1 MPRYN
6 ITPPLGS
13 SGERTPVVVG
23 FDAEG
28 AESLLLGR
36 LNEGGPLRDVR
47 IDTGSESVIAIF
59 GKRGSGKSYTLGV
72 IAEALGATAP
82 QDSSISSVSGA
93 HGALLLDTLDIFW
106 STEVRLTDENES
118 HRAAIQD
125 LKSWQIDA
133 PDVAVRVW
141 VPKGFRAAFTPDRY
155 SDFSIA
161 TSELSGDDIAD
172 LMDVDSQRDAQG
184 QLILEVVDKSR
195 ESGRSFSF
203 GTMLDIL
210 ETDVDIER
218 YYAPQSIRA
227 ARQRLRH
234 FASLPIFDDESGTS
248 LAELIVPGQLSVL
261 ELGQLPNSLRAV
273 IASVLLRRLH
283 RERAEASSAEKQ
295 LRLNSRLSADER
307 RRIEDFVSHALP
319 PTWVLVDEA
328 QNILPSE
335 RSVKSSDAVVRFVRE
350 GRNFGLSFVLTT
362 QQPSAVDQ
370 RILAQADT
378 VICHKLTVAADIAR
392 MRENLKCAE
401 PATVNDG
408 PTILDL
414 AAFLR
419 RLDRGEAVVTNSESE
434 RLFALAVRPRVVPHG
449 GGGFEM
455 K

>member
-1 MPRYN
+1 MDR
-6 ITPPLGS
+6 
-13 SGERTPVVVG
+13 RPVVVG
-23 FDAEG
+23 FDPEG

-36 LNEGGPLRDVR
+36 LNEGGPLRNVR

-72 IAEALGATAP
+72 IAEALGAANS
-82 QDSSISSVSGA
+82 QHSSISSGSGV

-106 STEVRLTDENES
+106 STEVPLTEDNET
-118 HRAAIQD
+118 HRATIEQ
-125 LKSWQIDA
+125 LHSWRIDV
-133 PDVAVRVW
+133 PELSVRVW
-141 VPKGFRAAFTPDRY
+141 VPQGFRAPFTPDRY

-172 LMDVDSQRDAQG
+172 LMDVDPQRDPQG
-184 QLILEVVDKSR
+184 QLIVELVDKARENVRGFNFETMLEV
-195 ESGRSFSF
+195 
-203 GTMLDIL
+203 L
-210 ETDVDIER
+210 ETDDDISE

-234 FASLPIFDDESGTS
+234 FASMPIFNDESGTA
-248 LAELIVPGQLSVL
+248 LTELVAPGQLSVL
-261 ELGQLPNSLRAV
+261 ELGQLPNSLRTV

-283 RERAEASSAEKQ
+283 RERAAASSAEKQ
-295 LRLNSRLSADER
+295 LRLNERLTEAER
-307 RRIEDFVSHALP
+307 ERIGDFVSRALP

-328 QNILPSE
+328 QNILPAE
-335 RSVKSSDAVVRFVRE
+335 RAVKSTDAVVRFVRE

-401 PATVNDG
+401 PSAVSEGQTA
-408 PTILDL
+408 LDL
-414 AAFLR
+414 SAFLR
-419 RLDRGEAVVTNSESE
+419 RLERGEAVVTNSETE
-434 RLFALAVRPRVVPHG
+434 RLFALAVRPRVAPHG
-449 GGGFEM
+449 GGGFE
-455 K
+455 